1 MKATRASYAA
11 SFSIS
16 QIPKEHE
23 SFVKSQINKLNY
35 ISVRENSGLKI
46 LYNLGIKKGVHV
58 VDPVF
63 LLSSN
68 QWMQLA
74 TLPIYNNYILVYD
87 QENNATIKKIALYLS
102 KKSGKKNCC
111 V

>member
-46 LYNLGIKKGVHV
+46 LYNLGIKKGYMSLILFFSYHQINGCN
-58 VDPVF
+58 
-63 LLSSN
+63 LL
-68 QWMQLA
+68 
-74 TLPIYNNYILVYD
+74 
-87 QENNATIKKIALYLS
+87 LYLFITTIF
-102 KKSGKKNCC
+102 
-111 V
+111 

>member
-35 ISVRENSGLKI
+35 ISVRENSGLKNI
-46 LYNLGIKKGVHV
+46 I
-58 VDPVF
+58 
-63 LLSSN
+63 
-68 QWMQLA
+68 
-74 TLPIYNNYILVYD
+74 
-87 QENNATIKKIALYLS
+87 
-102 KKSGKKNCC
+102 
-111 V
+111 

>member
-63 LLSSN
+63 SYHQINGCNLL
-68 QWMQLA
+68 
-74 TLPIYNNYILVYD
+74 
-87 QENNATIKKIALYLS
+87 LYLFITTIFWFMT
-102 KKSGKKNCC
+102 KKTMQQ
-111 V
+111 

>member
-46 LYNLGIKKGVHV
+46 LYNLGIKKGYMSLILFSPIIKSM
-58 VDPVF
+58 D
-63 LLSSN
+63 
-68 QWMQLA
+68 A
-74 TLPIYNNYILVYD
+74 TCYF
-87 QENNATIKKIALYLS
+87 TYL
-102 KKSGKKNCC
+102 
-111 V
+111 